1 METGEIAVVKTLN
14 NLQSNIVLVNELV
27 SYKIALLLGLPV
39 PESGICL
46 IDENTEGIEKLE
58 SNDKLG
64 KGFYSKRIDNAT
76 VVNSSKM
83 IDLVENKKDIIKV
96 IVFDHLIYNSDRNQG
111 NIIISF
117 KKKKVLLNVIDHTHV
132 FNKECLWNKQ
142 ELERCKIENDFLDYR
157 ILKENSF
164 LYTMFFERV
173 TITLEELLTVSKE
186 YKELIN
192 EQKLKAILKNIPK
205 EWELIEEDANALVE
219 YLLYR
224 LDKLDE
230 MCKIIFKYKQGEV
243 E

>member
-1 METGEIAVVKTLN
+1 M
-14 NLQSNIVLVNELV
+14 
-27 SYKIALLLGLPV
+27 PV
-39 PESGICL
+39 PESGICI
-46 IDENTEGIEKLE
+46 IDENTEGTDKLN
-58 SNDKLG
+58 SNDNLG

-76 VVNSSKM
+76 ILSSSKI
-83 IDLVENKKDIIKV
+83 IDLVENKKDAIKV

-117 KKKKVLLNVIDHTHV
+117 TKKKVLLNVIDHTHV

-142 ELERCKIENDFLDYR
+142 ELERCKIENDFLDDR

-173 TITLEELLTVSKE
+173 IITLEELLTVSKE

-192 EQKLKAILKNIPK
+192 EQKLKEILKNIPK
-205 EWELIEEDANALVE
+205 EWKLIEEDSDALVE

-224 LDKLDE
+224 LENLDE
-230 MCKIIFKYKQGEV
+230 ICKMIFRYKQREM